1 MASLAIFLCPERVG
15 IARVNA
21 PGNKPSYNSPIWQD
35 VEDMQQLLS
44 EPAMLAAMVR
54 EKVGDENK
62 YDLYISLYPGIYSEI
77 VFSHDKRK
85 KKELERLRQ
94 SELETV
100 FHGEYAS
107 LYTYDLLLDKGKPS
121 FNGKSRRI
129 IFTVSKQWV
138 NLLKEAFAAQKM
150 KLVRLA
156 PVDAVAAES
165 ALRYWAVADKGI
177 SLAMT
182 LDEVCTSIAFMR
194 GGNIM
199 AMRTLPGGFGA
210 VLNVYREVTGM
221 TAEECR
227 AMILTNGVHVAP
239 DEPTYT
245 TIQDEVLRTVNR
257 LATEVVKMLHNTFG
271 DEARLDNV
279 LLCGNF
285 SRTSGLKE
293 YFDTV
298 LEADCTIVGV
308 DTISA
313 ATQQAICLNSGDLEL
328 MFPLA
333 ATASEG
339 TDLFYEVKK
348 AQKEKKQNVTLCTAL
363 AVVCAALMAVTPVN
377 RFLLANQQAALQQ
390 QMTQPEYAAVQELYD
405 QRDQLQRRKAVL
417 AEAIANLPHG
427 DSDAAGLLSELI
439 TLTDKYGTLAEMNVN
454 YSTKEINLE
463 FTTLNY
469 DSFVYWQQAITQSGR
484 FTFREP
490 PAFAGNGLVYTV
502 EAKLTAT
509 DFDAEGGN

>member
-1 MASLAIFLCPERVG
+1 
-15 IARVNA
+15 
-21 PGNKPSYNSPIWQD
+21 
-35 VEDMQQLLS
+35 MQQLLS

-54 EKVGDENK
+54 EKAGDENK

-85 KKELERLRQ
+85 KNELERLRQ

-138 NLLKEAFAAQKM
+138 NLLKEAFAAQTM

-221 TAEECR
+221 TSEECR

-239 DEPTYT
+239 DELTYT

-257 LATEVVKMLHNTFG
+257 LDPDVVMVGEIRDEETAKIAMTLSITGHLVFSTLHTFDSPSAVMRLVDMGVDPYMVFSALSAVISQRLVRKLCPICQQEYLASVAEKQYLGVPLDEGLKLHAAQGCEGCNYTGYKGRTAVHEILMMSPEIRDNLANGGNTESIRKI
-271 DEARLDNV
+271 ARSEGMKTLLDNLRELV
-279 LLCGNF
+279 LDGTTTMEELR
-285 SRTSGLKE
+285 RT
-293 YFDTV
+293 Y
-298 LEADCTIVGV
+298 
-308 DTISA
+308 
-313 ATQQAICLNSGDLEL
+313 
-328 MFPLA
+328 
-333 ATASEG
+333 SES
-339 TDLFYEVKK
+339 V
-348 AQKEKKQNVTLCTAL
+348 
-363 AVVCAALMAVTPVN
+363 
-377 RFLLANQQAALQQ
+377 
-390 QMTQPEYAAVQELYD
+390 
-405 QRDQLQRRKAVL
+405 
-417 AEAIANLPHG
+417 
-427 DSDAAGLLSELI
+427 
-439 TLTDKYGTLAEMNVN
+439 
-454 YSTKEINLE
+454 
-463 FTTLNY
+463 
-469 DSFVYWQQAITQSGR
+469 
-484 FTFREP
+484 
-490 PAFAGNGLVYTV
+490 
-502 EAKLTAT
+502 
-509 DFDAEGGN
+509 

>member
-54 EKVGDENK
+54 EKVGDEDK

-165 ALRYWAVADKGI
+165 ALRYWAPSDKGI

-245 TIQDEVLRTVNR
+245 TIQDEVLRNVNR

-285 SRTSGLKE
+285 ARTSGLKE

-308 DTISA
+308 DTVSA

-348 AQKEKKQNVTLCTAL
+348 AQKEKKQNITLCSVL
-363 AVVCAALMAVTPVN
+363 VVVSIALMAVTPV
-377 RFLLANQQAALQQ
+377 RMLLLEKQQTALQK
-390 QMTQPEYAAVQELYD
+390 QMAQPEYAAVQELYD
-405 QRDQLQRRKAVL
+405 QKSALERQKNQLL
-417 AEAIANLPHG
+417 ADIEKLPYG
-427 DSDAAGLLSELI
+427 ETDVAGLLGDL
-439 TLTDKYGTLAEMNVN
+439 LTMTAEYGTVRSISCDYGSQVISM
-454 YSTKEINLE
+454 E
-463 FTTLNY
+463 FSTLNY
-469 DSFVYWQQAITQSGR
+469 DSFVYWQKEISEGNR
-484 FTFREP
+484 FSFLAP
-490 PAFAGNGLVYTV
+490 PSFAGNGLLYTV
-502 EAKLTAT
+502 DASLTAI
-509 DFDAEGGN
+509 DFTQGEG

>member
-54 EKVGDENK
+54 EKAGDENK

-85 KKELERLRQ
+85 KNELERLRQ

-221 TAEECR
+221 TSEECR

-239 DEPTYT
+239 DELTYT

-257 LATEVVKMLHNTFG
+257 LATDVVMVGEIRDEETAKIAMTLSITGHLVFSTLHTFDSPSAVMRLVDMGVDPYMVFSALSAVISQRLVRKLCPICQQEYLASVAEKQYLGVPLDEELKLHAAQGCEECNYTGYKGRTAVHEILMMSPEIRDNLANGGNT
-271 DEARLDNV
+271 ESIRKIARSEGMKTLLDNLRELV
-279 LLCGNF
+279 LDGTTTMEELR
-285 SRTSGLKE
+285 RT
-293 YFDTV
+293 Y
-298 LEADCTIVGV
+298 
-308 DTISA
+308 
-313 ATQQAICLNSGDLEL
+313 
-328 MFPLA
+328 
-333 ATASEG
+333 SES
-339 TDLFYEVKK
+339 V
-348 AQKEKKQNVTLCTAL
+348 
-363 AVVCAALMAVTPVN
+363 
-377 RFLLANQQAALQQ
+377 
-390 QMTQPEYAAVQELYD
+390 
-405 QRDQLQRRKAVL
+405 
-417 AEAIANLPHG
+417 
-427 DSDAAGLLSELI
+427 
-439 TLTDKYGTLAEMNVN
+439 
-454 YSTKEINLE
+454 
-463 FTTLNY
+463 
-469 DSFVYWQQAITQSGR
+469 
-484 FTFREP
+484 
-490 PAFAGNGLVYTV
+490 
-502 EAKLTAT
+502 
-509 DFDAEGGN
+509 